1 MDTIVMERITH
12 AGAVV
17 LAVFLVCSLF
27 AGVAPAASH
36 GGADMDELVSQ
47 YNANVDEAP
56 GLITNRLAG
65 ERVELRF
72 GSGDSMASS
81 DSGSAHHFDIDSDG
95 TVTDHSEGAPEDPTI
110 RVLTSE
116 NTIDEILAS
125 DDPGSAFNEAY
136 NNDEIRIEGVGV
148 VNSVKIGVT
157 KAGFRVGSSLG
168 LF

>member
-1 MDTIVMERITH
+1 MTE
-12 AGAVV
+12 
-17 LAVFLVCSLF
+17 
-27 AGVAPAASH
+27 
-36 GGADMDELVSQ
+36 
-47 YNANVDEAP
+47 
-56 GLITNRLAG
+56 
-65 ERVELRF
+65 
-72 GSGDSMASS
+72 
-81 DSGSAHHFDIDSDG
+81 
-95 TVTDHSEGAPEDPTI
+95 HSEGAPEDPTI